1 MLFKYIK
8 YDWECQYIFHT
19 FMFFLNICRLC
30 SNNVVFIDST
40 RCHINCICGR
50 VTSNYGII
58 YYDSKHGLISRS
70 KKSYYFDAQ
79 NICLLHSPS
88 FEKGDPLLSLYKWR
102 KISIIIR
109 ESTHSNK
116 QICKCRNSHWHCR

>member
-1 MLFKYIK
+1 MC
-8 YDWECQYIFHT
+8 EQYIGIPYRIWCT
-19 FMFFLNICRLC
+19 QI
-30 SNNVVFIDST
+30 
-40 RCHINCICGR
+40 

-88 FEKGDPLLSLYKWR
+88 FEKGDPLLYSN
-102 KISIIIR
+102 SIGVYYSMYSMWELIIFLMWL
-109 ESTHSNK
+109 SNSE
-116 QICKCRNSHWHCR
+116 ILNLDL